1 MVYFQMQSTYL
12 LQSLHLRVPTF
23 SRQQH
28 MVFPAAWLALGNVLL
43 LLLLLPLS
51 ERYCFPW
58 LRRRGGLPTAPQ
70 RIAMGMA
77 SSLMSVSAAGVLEF
91 CRVRFYV
98 DQQQVV
104 QQLIGATTYDAADL
118 TVFTQTPQ
126 FALLALAELLA
137 SVA

>member
-1 MVYFQMQSTYL
+1 
-12 LQSLHLRVPTF
+12 
-23 SRQQH
+23 
-28 MVFPAAWLALGNVLL
+28 
-43 LLLLLPLS
+43 
-51 ERYCFPW
+51 
-58 LRRRGGLPTAPQ
+58 
-70 RIAMGMA
+70 
-77 SSLMSVSAAGVLEF
+77 VLEF

-137 SVA
+137 SVAGLEWAYSQAPPRLRASVMGLFLMASGLGSLLGSGLLQAAVAAGWLSPHHLGNINECRLHLYFFTLAAVQAATLVAFSLLI